1 MMMLLATSSSNE
13 DEFGLLLLL
22 LGIAGR
28 TFSFS
33 LSILQLPLLVL
44 ELRDFVGRFIFGS
57 DIVVVDVVVV
67 VAALDGLAGG
77 AGLEGP
83 PAASDEAV
91 AAA

>member
-1 MMMLLATSSSNE
+1 MMLLATSSSND
-13 DEFGLLLLL
+13 DEFGLLL
-22 LGIAGR
+22 GFAGR

-33 LSILQLPLLVL
+33 LSILQPPLLVL
-44 ELRDFVGRFIFGS
+44 ELRDLVGRFIFGS
-57 DIVVVDVVVV
+57 DIVVVVDVVVVV